1 MIHLGWLP
9 KLARKATAMNHAVKL
24 PLALVLL
31 VLTHQDPAA
40 AVVRGFLNQLAASPL
55 LQADHAQ
62 SLIVISQTGPA
73 EGAGS
78 ELVGTAWRLVE
89 QGHLSIQKWGKVAH
103 K

>member
-1 MIHLGWLP
+1 
-9 KLARKATAMNHAVKL
+9 MNHAVKL

-40 AVVRGFLNQLAASPL
+40 VVVRGFPNQLAASTL
-55 LQADHAQ
+55 LQAEHAQ

-73 EGAGS
+73 EGG